1 MLWRLFITF
10 VRIGGFTFGGGYAM
24 LSLIQHDVVEKN
36 HWMTN
41 EEFIDLFAVSQSL
54 PGVFAVNMSIF
65 IGYRLKGYLG
75 AVTCAI
81 GATLPSFIIILLLAM
96 FYQEVNDNVWVQRVM
111 YGIRPAVVAMIAIPV
126 ITTWRAMKGTWRIV
140 WIPILSALLVW
151 LMGVSPVWIILGSAL
166 GGIIYLSLIH
176 I

>member
-36 HWMTN
+36 HWMTD

-96 FYQEVNDNVWVQRVM
+96 FYQEVND
-111 YGIRPAVVAMIAIPV
+111 
-126 ITTWRAMKGTWRIV
+126 
-140 WIPILSALLVW
+140 
-151 LMGVSPVWIILGSAL
+151 
-166 GGIIYLSLIH
+166 LSLIH

>member
-36 HWMTN
+36 HWMTD

-65 IGYRLKGYLG
+65 IG
-75 AVTCAI
+75 
-81 GATLPSFIIILLLAM
+81 
-96 FYQEVNDNVWVQRVM
+96 
-111 YGIRPAVVAMIAIPV
+111 
-126 ITTWRAMKGTWRIV
+126 
-140 WIPILSALLVW
+140 
-151 LMGVSPVWIILGSAL
+151 
-166 GGIIYLSLIH
+166 
-176 I
+176 

>member
-36 HWMTN
+36 HWMTD

-81 GATLPSFIIILLLAM
+81 GATWPSFIIILLLAM

-126 ITTWRAMKGTWRIV
+126 ITTWRAMKGTWRMV

-166 GGIIYLSLIH
+166 GGIIYSVMRRN
-176 I
+176 